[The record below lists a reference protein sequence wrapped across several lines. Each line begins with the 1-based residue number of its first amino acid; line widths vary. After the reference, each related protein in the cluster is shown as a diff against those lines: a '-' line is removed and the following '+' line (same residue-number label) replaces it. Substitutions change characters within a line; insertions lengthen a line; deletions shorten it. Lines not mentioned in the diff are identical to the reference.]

1 MPISQ
6 RKKSSNRHLGLGRRK
21 EITMENKNK
30 KENYFVF
37 DLDNTLVKTNKSN
50 NEAYAEAIKGI
61 TGKTILIKQKRFTRD
76 KIVSYFPNI
85 DKCEIIKIIQQKEDV
100 FHNYL
105 NKTLLNIQLYKIL
118 KIINE
123 LNMNTILLTQSSKKR
138 AEQILEYYSLTH
150 FFKQIYCK
158 EDYNNCNKYRF
169 LKENFDIKNLI
180 LFENENKEIKKAKQ
194 IGLQEN
200 QIITIKF

>member
-1 MPISQ
+1 
-6 RKKSSNRHLGLGRRK
+6 
-21 EITMENKNK
+21 MENKNK

-169 LKENFDIKNLI
+169 LKDNFDIKNLI

>member
-1 MPISQ
+1 M
-6 RKKSSNRHLGLGRRK
+6 K
-21 EITMENKNK
+21 NKNR

-50 NEAYAEAIKGI
+50 NEAYAEAIKVI
-61 TGKTILIKQKRFTRD
+61 TDKTILIKQKRFTRD
-76 KIVSYFPNI
+76 NIVSYFPNI
-85 DKCEIIKIIQQKEDV
+85 DKCDIIKIIQLKEDV

-105 NKTLLNIQLYKIL
+105 NKTLLNIQLYKLL

-123 LNMNTILLTQSSKKR
+123 LNLNTILLTQSSKKR
-138 AEQILEYYSLTH
+138 TEQILEYYSLIH
-150 FFKQIYCK
+150 FFKQMYCK
-158 EDYNNCNKYRF
+158 EDYKNGNKYTF
-169 LKENFDIKNLI
+169 LKDNFDIKHLI
-180 LFENENKEIKKAKQ
+180 LFENEDKEIKKAKQ